1 MCGEWLLLVVLLYS
15 PRCTLFL
22 PVVVEVDVV
31 VVVVVIVVGIDAVR
45 CKLWVANAA
54 HTGSPVHRRR
64 CRRRLVEGGG
74 KLLVHRRETF
84 SGGVVYNFLIDHRSS
99 EQ

>member
-45 CKLWVANAA
+45 CKLWVVNAA
-54 HTGSPVHRRR
+54 HTGSPSLSSSFGRRGR
-64 CRRRLVEGGG
+64 KVAC
-74 KLLVHRRETF
+74 T
-84 SGGVVYNFLIDHRSS
+84 
-99 EQ
+99 